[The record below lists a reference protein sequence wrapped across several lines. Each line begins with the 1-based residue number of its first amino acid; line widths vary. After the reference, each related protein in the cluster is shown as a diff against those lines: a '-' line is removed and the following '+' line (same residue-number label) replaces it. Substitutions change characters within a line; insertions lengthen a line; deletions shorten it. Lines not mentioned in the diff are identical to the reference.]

1 MSLLKGIHSCSWLLS
16 AVSPP
21 TELRRAVGV
30 GVGKCENVS
39 LDTAP
44 VAVCQAPCWPRT
56 ILCDSVSSSVKGGGR
71 RTPSSPAA
79 PQPAGLQDAEA
90 PLGSRCQPWSWPK
103 ELGFCLCNLL
113 PAPVFFSSFSFL
125 PCSCLS
131 FGKVLKSWK
140 VGLCF

>member
-21 TELRRAVGV
+21 TELRRAVG
-30 GVGKCENVS
+30 GGGECENVS

-44 VAVCQAPCWPRT
+44 VAVCHAPCWPRT

-71 RTPSSPAA
+71 RTRSSPAA
-79 PQPAGLQDAEA
+79 PQPAGLQDTEA
-90 PLGSRCQPWSWPK
+90 HLGSRCQPWSWPK